1 MIRSVRHLF
10 GLARIAWILIRTAA
24 LTPLA
29 RLPGLGALG
38 WVANQLERFRDRRLD
53 GETEGRRLATALV
66 RMGPSFVKFGQS
78 LATRADIMGA
88 PIAGDL
94 AELQDRLS
102 PFPASEARQAVEREL
117 EEPVE
122 TLFASFDDK
131 PVAAASIAQVHRA
144 VTPEGKDVA
153 VKILR
158 PGVEASFARELDL
171 LAWMAEVVETLIP
184 ASRRLRMIDAVAVFA
199 DSVATELDLGMEAAA
214 ASELA
219 GNFLDDETFSVPEVD
234 WLRTG
239 RRVLT
244 VAWVEGVRPDDDAGL
259 EALGLDPTEI
269 LRRSACIFF
278 NQVFRDGFFHADMHP
293 GNVFITADGVISPVD
308 FGIMG
313 RLDAETRWF
322 LADMLTGFL
331 TRDYDLVA
339 DVHARAGI
347 LPPHRSRQDF
357 AQACRSVGEPIL
369 GRPLHEIS
377 LGKLLGQL
385 FRVTDRF
392 DMEIQPHLL
401 LLQKTMVVAEG
412 VGRSLNPNVNMWE
425 LARPLIEDWMRENRG
440 PEARI
445 QHAVRD
451 LAIFGERLPT
461 ALGQAER
468 ILEEVSEH
476 GFRLH
481 PDTVRALADAQAK
494 GQARRRRWILWPLI
508 AIAAAAALVAAL

>member
-1 MIRSVRHLF
+1 MP
-10 GLARIAWILIRTAA
+10 T
-24 LTPLA
+24 
-29 RLPGLGALG
+29 
-38 WVANQLERFRDRRLD
+38 
-53 GETEGRRLATALV
+53 
-66 RMGPSFVKFGQS
+66 
-78 LATRADIMGA
+78 
-88 PIAGDL
+88 
-94 AELQDRLS
+94 
-102 PFPASEARQAVEREL
+102 
-117 EEPVE
+117 
-122 TLFASFDDK
+122 
-131 PVAAASIAQVHRA
+131 
-144 VTPEGKDVA
+144 
-153 VKILR
+153 
-158 PGVEASFARELDL
+158 
-171 LAWMAEVVETLIP
+171 
-184 ASRRLRMIDAVAVFA
+184 
-199 DSVATELDLGMEAAA
+199 
-214 ASELA
+214 
-219 GNFLDDETFSVPEVD
+219 VD

-244 VAWVEGVRPDDDAGL
+244 VAWVEGVRPDDADGL
-259 EALGLDPTEI
+259 DALGLDPTEV

-331 TRDYDLVA
+331 TRNYDLVA

-412 VGRSLNPNVNMWE
+412 VGRSLNPDVNMWE

-440 PEARI
+440 PEARLK
-445 QHAVRD
+445 HAARD
-451 LAIFGERLPT
+451 LAVFAERLPT

-468 ILEEVSEH
+468 ILEEVSE
-476 GFRLH
+476 GGIRLH
-481 PDTVRALADAQAK
+481 PDTVQALAETQARL
-494 GQARRRRWILWPLI
+494 QARRRWLIWPLVVAGI
-508 AIAAAAALVAAL
+508 VAAAIAAL